1 VPARIR
7 QFALRRVGAGYSH
20 RPAPPEA
27 GIAMPVPAILSYL
40 AAGGGAGDIAQ
51 QLQILHKYDAR
62 YRREGYH
69 PFAHVRLAEP

>member
-7 QFALRRVGAGYSH
+7 QFALSPIGAGHSH
-20 RPAPPEA
+20 RPAPPDA
-27 GIAMPVPAILSYL
+27 WIAIPVPAILSYL

-51 QLQILHKYDAR
+51 QLQNLHEYHAL
-62 YRREGYH
+62 YRSEDYQ